1 MHVTQPA
8 ASMHNST
15 KIVLIDLNIPLRAQ
29 LAGSIYITIPEAL
42 VRANKLVD
50 MIPEVFLTKNSLR
63 SY

>member
-1 MHVTQPA
+1 
-8 ASMHNST
+8 MHNST